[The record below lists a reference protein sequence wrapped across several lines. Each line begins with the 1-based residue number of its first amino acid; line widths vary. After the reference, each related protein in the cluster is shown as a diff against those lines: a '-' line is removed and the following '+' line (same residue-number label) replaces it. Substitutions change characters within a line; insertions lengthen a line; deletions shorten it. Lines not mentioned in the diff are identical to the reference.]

1 MPEHTTMRRDLR
13 IEGRTIGDDHDCYV
27 IAELGH
33 NHQGDVEICKQL
45 IDAARACG
53 ASAVKLQKRDN
64 ATLYTREMF
73 DSIYNSENAFADTYG
88 RHRERLEFDRGAI
101 AELQAYSRRAGIT
114 LFATVFDRPSAD
126 LLQDLGMPAFK
137 IASGDL
143 KSLPLLAHVARMG
156 KPLFISTGGGTLDD
170 VRRAYDTVRALN
182 DQICLMQCTAAY
194 PTDYPEVNLRVIETY
209 RREFP
214 EIPIGF
220 SSHDNGIALALV
232 SYVVGAR
239 VIETHFTLNRAWKGA
254 DHRFS
259 LEPQGL
265 AKLVRD
271 IHRTGIAL
279 GDGVKR
285 PYPSEAPALIK
296 MGKKLV
302 TARPLPR
309 GHALTADD
317 VLLQSPGD
325 GLPPSELGRL
335 VGRRLVRDV
344 PAGTTISFTDVDQ

>member
-1 MPEHTTMRRDLR
+1 MRRELR
-13 IEGRTIGDDHDCYV
+13 IEGRTIGDDQECYV

-33 NHQGDVEICKQL
+33 NHQGDIEVCKQL

-64 ATLYTREMF
+64 RTLYTREMY
-73 DSIYNSENAFADTYG
+73 DSVYSSENAFGDTYG
-88 RHRERLEFDRGAI
+88 RHRERLEFDRDAF
-101 AELQAYSRRAGIT
+101 AELQQYSRQVGMT
-114 LFATVFDRPSAD
+114 LFATVFDLPSAD
-126 LLQDLGMPAFK
+126 LLNDLGVPAFK

-143 KSLPLLAHVARMG
+143 KSLSLLAHVARMG

-170 VRRAYDTVRALN
+170 VRRAYETVRPLN
-182 DQICLMQCTAAY
+182 EQICLMQCTATY
-194 PTDYPEVNLRVIETY
+194 PSDYPEVNLRVIDTY

-220 SSHDNGIALALV
+220 SSHDNGIAMDLV
-232 SYVVGAR
+232 SYVIGAR
-239 VIETHFTLNRAWKGA
+239 VIEKHFTLNRAWKGT
-254 DHRFS
+254 DHSFS

-271 IHRTGIAL
+271 IRRARVAL

-285 PYPSEAPALIK
+285 AYPSEAPALRK

-302 TARPLPR
+302 VAHDLPR
-309 GHALTADD
+309 GHALTEADF
-317 VLLQSPGD
+317 LLQSPGD
-325 GLPPSELGRL
+325 GLPPSELGAL
-335 VGRRLVRDV
+335 VGRRLLRDLSS
-344 PAGTTISFTDVDQ
+344 GTTLTLADLAP